1 MKNIVI
7 GIEGLVGSGK
17 TSICKCLLDKIP
29 NSVLFHMG
37 NLYRAII
44 YALKS
49 KYKTIENMKENLK
62 NANIKKEMEK
72 LNIQYKV
79 EERETQI
86 YIDGTKTS
94 EEELQSP
101 EISMGVS
108 VISNVVNN
116 KDAFIVVRNMLKG
129 LQSKYNV
136 IASGRAM
143 LDIYPE
149 MDYHFFVI
157 ADLEERI
164 NRKYIQYNGEVSK
177 EELRNHIN
185 KRDEL
190 QKDSGFYAKSSRTII
205 LDVTK
210 CKTPEESTNLLLDKI
225 NFTQPAMQ
233 A

>member
-1 MKNIVI
+1 
-7 GIEGLVGSGK
+7 
-17 TSICKCLLDKIP
+17 
-29 NSVLFHMG
+29 
-37 NLYRAII
+37 
-44 YALKS
+44 
-49 KYKTIENMKENLK
+49 
-62 NANIKKEMEK
+62 
-72 LNIQYKV
+72 
-79 EERETQI
+79 
-86 YIDGTKTS
+86 
-94 EEELQSP
+94 
-101 EISMGVS
+101 MGVS

-116 KDAFIVVRNMLKG
+116 KDAFIVVRNMLKE